1 MNKVRVNRM
10 CLLRNLSYGL
20 DLSGINMKSIF
31 RFKIFMSMLLITACM
46 QSTAVMSTAD
56 TPEWVQSEP
65 DMYPNFKYLSATG
78 SASKAEQAK
87 ARALSNL
94 AKIFEVQIREVST
107 VSQDTQTRKKGGVET
122 VEQSARIASTVNL
135 KTDKMVQG
143 ARIAEQWQSSA
154 DLTYHA
160 LAVLDRAHA
169 GNNIRGEMN
178 RLDEETQ
185 YALNQQE
192 KRSDSLLKISDFHKA
207 NSLQQDRQ
215 TLQKTL
221 KIIDVKGK
229 GAKAQWSL
237 AELNE
242 QLQQAL
248 RALPLKT
255 VVKVDDIGG
264 LGNTLQGAAS
274 KAGFSVGNGGARY
287 QLAVSL
293 EAQQPIIKNDWH
305 WLRATLKIE
314 LIAQDGVTVVGYQS
328 WPLKVSASNASQL
341 TPRMLKAVDKKL
353 KLELLNSML
362 EFAT

>member
-1 MNKVRVNRM
+1 
-10 CLLRNLSYGL
+10 
-20 DLSGINMKSIF
+20 MKLIL
-31 RFKIFMSMLLITACM
+31 RFKILIFSLLVTACM
-46 QSTAVMSTAD
+46 PSMAVMHSDDEVSTGDA
-56 TPEWVQSEP
+56 PQWVRGEP

-78 SASKAEQAK
+78 SASKPEQAK

-107 VSQDTQTRKKGGVET
+107 TSQDTKSSRKDGVET
-122 VEQSARIASTVNL
+122 VESSARIASTVNL
-135 KTDKMVQG
+135 KTDKMIQG
-143 ARIAEQWQSSA
+143 ARIAEQWQNSA

-160 LAVLDRAHA
+160 LAVLDRTQA
-169 GNNIRGEMN
+169 GNNIRSEMN

-185 YALNQQE
+185 YALNQQ
-192 KRSDSLLKISDFHKA
+192 KTRSDALLKIADLHKA

-229 GAKAQWSL
+229 GSPALWNL

-248 RALPLKT
+248 RALPLQT
-255 VVKVDDIGG
+255 TVKVDDVGG
-264 LGNTLQGAAS
+264 LSSILQGAAS
-274 KAGFSVGNGGARY
+274 KAGFNIARSGY
-287 QLAVSL
+287 QLSASL
-293 EAQQPIIKNDWH
+293 EAQQPIERGDWF

-314 LIAQDGVTVVGYQS
+314 LIAQDGVTVIGYQS
-328 WPLKVSASNASQL
+328 WPLKVSASSPSQL
-341 TPRMLKAVDKKL
+341 DARMLKAADKKL
-353 KLELLNSML
+353 KQELLSSVL

>member
-1 MNKVRVNRM
+1 MIS
-10 CLLRNLSYGL
+10 LLVS
-20 DLSGINMKSIF
+20 
-31 RFKIFMSMLLITACM
+31 ACM
-46 QSTAVMSTAD
+46 QSTSVMSTGDA
-56 TPEWVQSEP
+56 PEWVRGEP
-65 DMYPNFKYLSATG
+65 DMYPNFKYMSATG

-107 VSQDTQTRKKGGVET
+107 TSQDTHVSKKAGVET
-122 VEQSARIASTVNL
+122 VESSARIASTVNL

-160 LAVLDRAHA
+160 LAVLDRTQA
-169 GNNIRGEMN
+169 GNNIRGEMR
-178 RLDEETQ
+178 RLDGETQ
-185 YALNQQE
+185 HSLDQQ
-192 KRSDSLLKISDFHKA
+192 KTRNDPLLKISDLHTA

-221 KIIDVKGK
+221 KIIDVKGN
-229 GAKAQWSL
+229 GASAHWSL

-248 RALPLKT
+248 RSLPLQTT
-255 VVKVDDIGG
+255 VKQDDIGG
-264 LGNTLQGAAS
+264 LDNILQGAAS
-274 KAGFSVGNGGARY
+274 KAGFNVGNSGY
-287 QLAVSL
+287 LLAASL
-293 EAQQPIIKNDWH
+293 EKQEPIDQGDWH

-314 LIAQDGVTVVGYQS
+314 LIAQDGVTVIGYKS
-328 WPLKVSASNASQL
+328 FSLKVSASSPTQL
-341 TPRMLKAVDKKL
+341 DARMSEAADKKL
-353 KLELLNSML
+353 KAELLSSVL

>member
-1 MNKVRVNRM
+1 
-10 CLLRNLSYGL
+10 
-20 DLSGINMKSIF
+20 MKLIF
-31 RFKIFMSMLLITACM
+31 RLNALITPLLLTACM
-46 QSTAVMSTAD
+46 QSTAVLSTSDA
-56 TPEWVQSEP
+56 PEWVQGEP

-107 VSQDTQTRKKGGVET
+107 TSQDTQTSKKDGVET
-122 VEQSARIASTVNL
+122 VESSARIASTVNL

-143 ARIAEQWQSSA
+143 ARIAEQWQSNA

-160 LAVLDRAHA
+160 LAVLDRAQA
-169 GNNIRGEMN
+169 GNNIRGEMR
-178 RLDEETQ
+178 RLDEETL
-185 YALNQQE
+185 YALDQQVN
-192 KRSDSLLKISDFHKA
+192 RNDVLLKISDLHKA

-229 GAKAQWSL
+229 GASARWNL
-237 AELNE
+237 AELSE

-248 RALPLKT
+248 RSLPLIT

-264 LGNTLQGAAS
+264 LNNVLQGAATKS
-274 KAGFSVGNGGARY
+274 GFSVDDNTGSSGY
-287 QLAVSL
+287 QLAASL
-293 EAQQPIIKNDWH
+293 EAQQPILKDDWH

-314 LIAQDGVTVVGYQS
+314 LIARDGVTVIGYQS
-328 WPLKVSASNASQL
+328 WPLKVSASNTSQL
-341 TPRMLKAVDKKL
+341 QPRMLKAVDEKL
-353 KLELLNSML
+353 KQELLNSLL

>member
-1 MNKVRVNRM
+1 
-10 CLLRNLSYGL
+10 
-20 DLSGINMKSIF
+20 MKTIF
-31 RFKIFMSMLLITACM
+31 QFKILISVLLLTACM
-46 QSTAVMSTAD
+46 QSTTAVMSTSDA
-56 TPEWVQSEP
+56 PEWVQGEP

-107 VSQDTQTRKKGGVET
+107 TSQDIQTHKKDGVET

-143 ARIAEQWQSSA
+143 ARIAEQWQNSA
-154 DLTYHA
+154 DLTYHT
-160 LAVLDRAHA
+160 LAVLDRTQA

-192 KRSDSLLKISDFHKA
+192 KRNDALLKISDLHKA
-207 NSLQQDRQ
+207 HSLQQIWQ

-229 GAKAQWSL
+229 GAIASWSQ

-248 RALPLKT
+248 RSLPLKT
-255 VVKVDDIGG
+255 VIKMDDIGG
-264 LGNTLQGAAS
+264 LNNILQGAVA
-274 KAGFSVGNGGARY
+274 KAGFKANTAVANNTGSSPY

-293 EAQQPIIKNDWH
+293 EAQQPIIRDNWH

-314 LIAQDGVTVVGYQS
+314 LISQNGVSVIGYQS
-328 WPLKVSASNASQL
+328 WPIKVSAGSASQL
-341 TPRMLKAVDKKL
+341 QSRLLKAVDKKL
-353 KLELLNSML
+353 KQELLNSVL
-362 EFAT
+362 DFAT

>member
-1 MNKVRVNRM
+1 
-10 CLLRNLSYGL
+10 
-20 DLSGINMKSIF
+20 MKSII
-31 RFKIFMSMLLITACM
+31 RFKILLATLLITACM
-46 QSTAVMSTAD
+46 QSTAIMSTSDA
-56 TPEWVQSEP
+56 PEWVHGEP

-78 SASKAEQAK
+78 SAAKAEQAK

-107 VSQDTQTRKKGGVET
+107 TSQDTQSLKKDGVET
-122 VEQSARIASTVNL
+122 VQSSARIASTVNL

-160 LAVLDRAHA
+160 LAVLDRAQA
-169 GNNIRGEMN
+169 GNNIRGEMR

-185 YALNQQE
+185 YALDQQV
-192 KRSDSLLKISDFHKA
+192 KRNDVLLKISDLHKA

-229 GAKAQWSL
+229 GASARWNL
-237 AELNE
+237 AELSE

-248 RALPLKT
+248 RSLPMIT

-264 LGNTLQGAAS
+264 LNTILQGAAA
-274 KAGFSVGNGGARY
+274 KAGFSVADNTASSGY
-287 QLAVSL
+287 QLAASL
-293 EAQQPIIKNDWH
+293 EAQQPIIKDDWH

-314 LIAQDGVTVVGYQS
+314 LIAQDGITVIGYQS
-328 WPLKVSASNASQL
+328 WPLKVSASNDSQL
-341 TPRMLKAVDKKL
+341 QPRMLKAVDKKL
-353 KLELLNSML
+353 KQELLNSLL
-362 EFAT
+362 EFAA

>member
-1 MNKVRVNRM
+1 MRSIVKLKILM
-10 CLLRNLSYGL
+10 LS
-20 DLSGINMKSIF
+20 
-31 RFKIFMSMLLITACM
+31 LLITACM
-46 QSTAVMSTAD
+46 QSTAVMSTGDA
-56 TPEWVQSEP
+56 PEWVRSEP

-107 VSQDTQTRKKGGVET
+107 TSQDTKSSKKGGVET
-122 VEQSARIASTVNL
+122 VESSARIASTVNL

-160 LAVLDRAHA
+160 LAVLDRTQA
-169 GNNIRGEMN
+169 GNNIRSEMN

-185 YALNQQE
+185 HALDQQK
-192 KRSDSLLKISDFHKA
+192 KRSDALLKISDLHKV

-221 KIIDVKGK
+221 KIIDVKGN
-229 GAKAQWSL
+229 GSPALWNL

-248 RALPLKT
+248 RSLPLQT
-255 VVKVDDIGG
+255 VVKTDDIGG
-264 LGNTLQGAAS
+264 LSNILQGAAS
-274 KAGFSVGNGGARY
+274 KAGFNVGSSGY
-287 QLAVSL
+287 QLVASL
-293 EAQQPIIKNDWH
+293 ETQEPINQGNWY
-305 WLRATLKIE
+305 WLRATLKIK
-314 LIAQDGVTVVGYQS
+314 LIAQDGVTVIGYQS
-328 WPLKVSASNASQL
+328 WPLKVSASNPSQL
-341 TPRMLKAVDKKL
+341 DARMLKEADKKL
-353 KLELLNSML
+353 KQELLNSVL